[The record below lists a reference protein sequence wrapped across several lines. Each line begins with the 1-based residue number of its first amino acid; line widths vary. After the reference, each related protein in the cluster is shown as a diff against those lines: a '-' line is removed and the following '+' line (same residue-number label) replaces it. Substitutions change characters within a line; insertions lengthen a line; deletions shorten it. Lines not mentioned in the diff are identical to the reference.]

1 MPVLHGLMLAPL
13 SLLHRHAHD
22 VGTGLCRRAA
32 PLSGASRAGRV
43 DLCFWGM
50 AASEDLWQTGRKIS
64 MNSCSGFDGNRGS
77 RRRVVPPPAIEP
89 LESPDVA
96 SAQCDLAMLHG
107 RVNEYRVRLTSAIR
121 QRP

>member
-1 MPVLHGLMLAPL
+1 MTLGLGCADGLLRCLGPVG
-13 SLLHRHAHD
+13 
-22 VGTGLCRRAA
+22 
-32 PLSGASRAGRV
+32 RAGV

-64 MNSCSGFDGNRGS
+64 MNSCSGFDRNRGS